1 MIKLKSILK
10 EDGVTDKFGDVLFG
24 SDRNLASFQGKTV
37 EKNTE
42 FETQLLDI
50 MSRWLVGGW
59 DDTEKFLWKNY
70 PLLKKAAAVFPKV
83 LKPKTPNGTEVYR
96 GLAKLNPVLESQ
108 LMKTDVSDWI
118 ESGDNWMYLKP
129 ISYTPRQNV
138 QSWTSSTHISSEF
151 ALSRKEAPYGD
162 YFFVML
168 STTQNDEYL
177 FNSKFLSKIATSYW
191 KNFIN
196 EEETLHF
203 GKSYKDPVYVLISDD
218 FYLHY
223 QRMRT
228 SND

>member
-10 EDGVTDKFGDVLFG
+10 EDDVTDKFGDVLFG
-24 SDRNLASFQGKTV
+24 SDHDLARFQGKSV
-37 EKNTE
+37 EKNTK

-138 QSWTSSTHISSEF
+138 QSWTTSRFIAWGFSTEKGSNSG
-151 ALSRKEAPYGD
+151 Y
-162 YFFVML
+162 L
-168 STTQNDEYL
+168 STKQNDEFL
-177 FNSKFLSKIATSYW
+177 FNQDFMSLLYSEISGKLTDESEI
-191 KNFIN
+191 
-196 EEETLHF
+196 LHF
-203 GKSYKDPVYVLISDD
+203 GKQYANDVYITVHAPLFRKIKAAY
-218 FYLHY
+218 FKE
-223 QRMRT
+223 T
-228 SND
+228 ET

>member
-10 EDGVTDKFGDVLFG
+10 EDDVTDKFGDVLFG
-24 SDRNLASFQGKTV
+24 SDRDLANFQGKPV
-37 EKNTE
+37 EKNTK

-70 PLLKKAAAVFPKV
+70 PLLKKAAEVFPKI

-138 QSWTSSTHISSEF
+138 QSWTTSRIIAWGFSTEKGSNSG
-151 ALSRKEAPYGD
+151 Y
-162 YFFVML
+162 L
-168 STTQNDEYL
+168 STKQNDEFL
-177 FNSKFLSKIATSYW
+177 FNQDFMSLLYSEISGKLTDESEI
-191 KNFIN
+191 
-196 EEETLHF
+196 LHF
-203 GKSYKDPVYVLISDD
+203 GKKYANDVYITVQAPLFRKIKAAH
-218 FYLHY
+218 FKE
-223 QRMRT
+223 T
-228 SND
+228 ET